1 MIGRT
6 FGALAL
12 GTIGLAGCME
22 GGTQTQAEL
31 LQDGWR
37 PSSTSDEFS
46 VYAQRS
52 PEPGRKYWVLSVSDE
67 YELLEKYEFDCKNNR
82 LRELVPVSD
91 RKTGVTATTF
101 NSDWRNVT
109 DFVPQTKMTILHSN
123 VCNGL
128 I

>member
-22 GGTQTQAEL
+22 GGTQTEAEL
-31 LQDGWR
+31 LQSGWQ
-37 PSSTSDEFS
+37 PSSESAEF
-46 VYAQRS
+46 VTYAQRS

-67 YELLEKYEFDCKNNR
+67 YELLEKYEFDCNNNR
-82 LRELVPVSD
+82 LRELRAVSD
-91 RKTGVTATTF
+91 RKTGVSGTM
-101 NSDWRNVT
+101 NPEWQRVT
-109 DFVPQTKMTILHSN
+109 DFIPQSKMTILNSQ
-123 VCNGL
+123 VCSGA